1 MANNRENNIF
11 IASKRLYPDIDL
23 SQDHISAVV
32 KIIKACTPGV
42 VAHCKRTFGPSRIQV
57 LFAMTKLLEDYWKQ
71 SGLSLVTVLRGV
83 FTSNPSLG
91 ATTDEWVRNMVFAI
105 TERVWD

>member
-1 MANNRENNIF
+1 MVNNRENNVF

-23 SQDHISAVV
+23 SQDQISAVV

-42 VAHCKRTFGPSRIQV
+42 MAHCKRTFGQSRIQV
-57 LFAMTKLLEDYWKQ
+57 LFAMTKSLEDYWKQ

-105 TERVWD
+105 TQRAWD